1 MLCDSGVHVFFR
13 VQGLVCVCV
22 CARASLQLWFR
33 WPTPGGGGATSRDSS
48 DMEPSAS
55 SMVPKAPCYSIDL
68 GHLMR

>member
-13 VQGLVCVCV
+13 VQGLVCVC
-22 CARASLQLWFR
+22 ARARVCSYGSDGR
-33 WPTPGGGGATSRDSS
+33 PRGEGGATSRDSS

>member
-1 MLCDSGVHVFFR
+1 M
-13 VQGLVCVCV
+13 
-22 CARASLQLWFR
+22 CARAREFAVMVQMAD
-33 WPTPGGGGATSRDSS
+33 PGGRGGATSRDSS

>member
-1 MLCDSGVHVFFR
+1 MFSLGFR
-13 VQGLVCVCV
+13 VWCVCV
-22 CARASLQLWFR
+22 RAREFAVMVQMAD
-33 WPTPGGGGATSRDSS
+33 PGGRGGATSRDSS

>member
-1 MLCDSGVHVFFR
+1 MFSLGFR
-13 VQGLVCVCV
+13 VWCVCV

-33 WPTPGGGGATSRDSS
+33 WPTPGGGGGGATSRDSS

>member
-1 MLCDSGVHVFFR
+1 M
-13 VQGLVCVCV
+13 CVCV
-22 CARASLQLWFR
+22 RAREFAVMVQMAD
-33 WPTPGGGGATSRDSS
+33 PGGGGATSRDSS